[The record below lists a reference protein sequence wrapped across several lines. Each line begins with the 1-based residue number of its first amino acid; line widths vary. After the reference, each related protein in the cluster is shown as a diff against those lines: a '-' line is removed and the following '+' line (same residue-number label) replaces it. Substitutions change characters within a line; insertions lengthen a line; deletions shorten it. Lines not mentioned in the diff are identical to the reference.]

1 MFRSLFTLLLAVV
14 FLGAAE
20 HPRLFSRLG
29 TPLYEADKAFLKIAK
44 EVSLQTEIEAY
55 HQYSE
60 KSRSAGL
67 EIESSELPE
76 IDAIEAYHSSLRELQ
91 KKHDKVIASL
101 QTRLLQAM
109 DGGDYTTFLLM
120 VESRLDP
127 LFEDEIMKERSV
139 LFYREHASSQENSY
153 MQKMEAALHEMQETP
168 EKSSIAADTLVLL
181 TASWCRAC
189 KRAKAYLN
197 ANHIA
202 FTEYD
207 IETSGKGMQLYKK
220 YKGHAIPMMIIG
232 DEHHTG
238 FDPAWIKERSA
249 H

>member
-1 MFRSLFTLLLAVV
+1 MLRPLFTLLLAFV

-20 HPRLFSRLG
+20 YPRLFSRLG
-29 TPLYEADKAFLKIAK
+29 TPLYEADQAFMKIAK

-60 KSRSAGL
+60 KSRLSGL
-67 EIESSELPE
+67 VIESSELPE

-109 DGGDYTTFLLM
+109 DAGDHATFLLM

-127 LFEDEIMKERSV
+127 LFEDRIMKERSV
-139 LFYREHASSQENSY
+139 LFYTEHASSHENSY
-153 MQKMEAALHEMQETP
+153 MQKMEAGLHEVP
-168 EKSSIAADTLVLL
+168 EKSSVAADTLVLL

-189 KRAKAYLN
+189 KRAKAYLS
-197 ANHIA
+197 ANNIA

-207 IETSGKGMQLYKK
+207 IETNSKGMQLYKQ

-238 FDPAWIKERSA
+238 FDPAWIEDRSA